1 MKKLIALLMALILVI
16 SRSATVFADEAT
28 SDGEVLS
35 NKVTVIIDSS
45 SVPDDVFYVV
55 VNWNSLNFTYS
66 FGDRPVWNPEEH
78 VYETKGEGYWDKQEA
93 GISVTNHS
101 NVAISATAKFANNS
115 TEATVNNVT
124 ATLSNASFQLNAAV
138 AGSPYDAADSKT
150 VALAISGEP
159 DAGTRGN
166 FEISTISITIAKV
179 S

>member
-1 MKKLIALLMALILVI
+1 MKKLIALLMALTLVI
-16 SRSATVFADEAT
+16 SLSVTVLADTYEGGGT
-28 SDGEVLS
+28 PLTGD
-35 NKVTVIIDSS
+35 VTVIIHHDSI
-45 SVPDDVFYVV
+45 PADVYYVV
-55 VNWNSLNFTYS
+55 VDWNSLNITYS